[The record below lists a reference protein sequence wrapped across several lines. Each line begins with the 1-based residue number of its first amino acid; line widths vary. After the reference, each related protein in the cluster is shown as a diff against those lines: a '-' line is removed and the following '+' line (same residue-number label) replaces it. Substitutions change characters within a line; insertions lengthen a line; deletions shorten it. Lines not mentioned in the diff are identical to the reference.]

1 MTKQKRNQSPTVALQ
16 NHTGNLFPKTFIP
29 LYLEDLRFLI
39 KRCRWKVTKIYSHLK
54 FEQSCFKREFVLTNQ
69 RKRQEA
75 KSSIEKDFYKLMN
88 NANFGND
95 CRDNRN
101 YTKFLQI
108 VDEIEEI
115 IYIKKILIKNL
126 NKIFPL

>member
-1 MTKQKRNQSPTVALQ
+1 
-16 NHTGNLFPKTFIP
+16 
-29 LYLEDLRFLI
+29 
-39 KRCRWKVTKIYSHLK
+39 
-54 FEQSCFKREFVLTNQ
+54 
-69 RKRQEA
+69 
-75 KSSIEKDFYKLMN
+75 MN